1 MYHDQGQ
8 IAMKL
13 MGFEK
18 GVTIHGGLPIPI
30 STPAHGTAYDIT
42 GLNKANVGAMVNA
55 FDLACKMGLNHK
67 KI

>member
-1 MYHDQGQ
+1 
-8 IAMKL
+8 MKL

-42 GLNKANVGAMVNA
+42 GLGKANVGAMVNA
-55 FDLACKMGLNHK
+55 FDLACKMGANHRKLLNS
-67 KI
+67 